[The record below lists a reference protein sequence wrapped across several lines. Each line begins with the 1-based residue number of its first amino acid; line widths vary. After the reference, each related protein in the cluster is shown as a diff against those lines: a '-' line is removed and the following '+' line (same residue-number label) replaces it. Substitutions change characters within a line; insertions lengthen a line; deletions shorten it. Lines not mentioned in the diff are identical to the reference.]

1 MNNGKYIFAQIME
14 FLPNRVFDRIV
25 LKHSG
30 DKYVKHFSCY
40 NHLLCLIFGQLC
52 SRESLRDLTII
63 VKAHQSKMYHLGF
76 GKNVSRSNLSKAN
89 ERRSYEIFEEFAYH
103 LIGVAQSK
111 NKNENFE
118 IKGKI
123 YAFDATTIDLCLS
136 VFKWANFRK
145 KKAGIKLHTQFE
157 ISTQLP
163 VFIYFTVANV
173 HDVKAMDFIIY
184 ERGAYYI
191 FDKAYIDF
199 LRLFSITK
207 VGAFFVIR
215 AKINLKWRRIY
226 SSKTDKLNGV
236 LLDQIGKLTHK
247 KTLESYP
254 EKLRKIKYYDEQ
266 TKKTFIFLTNNFE
279 LTALQ
284 IALLYK
290 QRWQIELF
298 FKWIKQHLKIKTF
311 WGTSENAVR
320 IQINI
325 AIITFCLISI
335 ISKDLKINRTN
346 YEILQILSMSLL
358 DKTPIN
364 ELLMKT
370 DNNNVNEHNTNQL
383 VFNLF

>member
-215 AKINLKWRRIY
+215 AKINLKWKRIY

>member
-40 NHLLCLIFGQLC
+40 NQLLCLIFGQLC

-63 VKAHQSKMYHLGF
+63 INAHQSKMYHLGF

-123 YAFDATTIDLCLS
+123 YAFDATTIDLCLN

-145 KKAGIKLHTQFE
+145 NKAGIKLHTQFE

-163 VFIYFTVANV
+163 VFIYFTAANV

-184 ERGAYYI
+184 ELGAYYI

-199 LRLFSITK
+199 LRLFAITK
-207 VGAFFVIR
+207 AGAFFVIR
-215 AKINLKWRRIY
+215 AKINLKWRRMY

-236 LLDQIGKLTHK
+236 LLDQIGKFTHK

-266 TKKTFIFLTNNFE
+266 TNKTFIFLTNNFE

-325 AIITFCLISI
+325 AIIAFCLISI

-370 DNNNVNEHNTNQL
+370 DNNNVNERNTNQL
-383 VFNLF
+383 IFSLF

>member
-25 LKHSG
+25 LKHFG

-40 NHLLCLIFGQLC
+40 NQLLCLIFGQLC

-63 VKAHQSKMYHLGF
+63 INAHQSKIYHLGF

-103 LIGVAQSK
+103 LIAVAQSK

-123 YAFDATTIDLCLS
+123 YAFDATTIDLCLN

-145 KKAGIKLHTQFE
+145 NKAGIKLHTQFE
-157 ISTQLP
+157 INTQLP
-163 VFIYFTVANV
+163 VFIYFTAANV

-184 ERGAYYI
+184 ELGAYYI

-199 LRLFSITK
+199 LRLFAITNAR
-207 VGAFFVIR
+207 AFFVIR

-226 SSKTDKLNGV
+226 SSKSDKLNGV

-247 KTLESYP
+247 KTFESYP

-266 TKKTFIFLTNNFE
+266 TNKTFIFLTNNFE

-370 DNNNVNEHNTNQL
+370 DNNNINERNTNQL

>member
-40 NHLLCLIFGQLC
+40 NQLLCLIFGQLC

-63 VKAHQSKMYHLGF
+63 INAHQSKMYHLGF

-89 ERRSYEIFEEFAYH
+89 EHRSYEIFEEFAYH

-145 KKAGIKLHTQFE
+145 NKAGIKLHTQFE

-163 VFIYFTVANV
+163 VFIYFTAANV

-184 ERGAYYI
+184 ELGAYYI

-199 LRLFSITK
+199 LRLFAITK
-207 VGAFFVIR
+207 AGAFFVIR

-226 SSKTDKLNGV
+226 SSKPDKLNGV

-254 EKLRKIKYYDEQ
+254 EKLRKIKYYDEK
-266 TKKTFIFLTNNFE
+266 TNKTFIFLTNNFE

-335 ISKDLKINRTN
+335 ISKELKINRTN

-370 DNNNVNEHNTNQL
+370 DNNNVNERNANQL

>member
-346 YEILQILSMSLL
+346 YEVLQILSMSLL

>member
-25 LKHSG
+25 LNHSG

-40 NHLLCLIFGQLC
+40 NQLLCLIFGQLC

-63 VKAHQSKMYHLGF
+63 INAHQSKMYHLGF

-123 YAFDATTIDLCLS
+123 YAFDATTIDLCLN

-145 KKAGIKLHTQFE
+145 NKAGIKLHTQFE

-163 VFIYFTVANV
+163 VFIYFTAANV

-184 ERGAYYI
+184 ELGAFYI

-199 LRLFSITK
+199 LRLFAITK
-207 VGAFFVIR
+207 AGAFFVIR

-226 SSKTDKLNGV
+226 SSKTDKLTGV

-266 TKKTFIFLTNNFE
+266 TNKTFIFLTNNFE

-370 DNNNVNEHNTNQL
+370 DNNNVNERNANQL

>member
-1 MNNGKYIFAQIME
+1 
-14 FLPNRVFDRIV
+14 
-25 LKHSG
+25 
-30 DKYVKHFSCY
+30 
-40 NHLLCLIFGQLC
+40 
-52 SRESLRDLTII
+52 
-63 VKAHQSKMYHLGF
+63 MYHLGF

-89 ERRSYEIFEEFAYH
+89 ERRSYEIFEDFAYH
-103 LIGVAQSK
+103 LIAVAQSK

-123 YAFDATTIDLCLS
+123 YAFDATTIDLCLN

-145 KKAGIKLHTQFE
+145 NKAGIKLHTQFE

-163 VFIYFTVANV
+163 VFIYFTAANV

-184 ERGAYYI
+184 ELGAYYI

-199 LRLFSITK
+199 LRLFAITNAR
-207 VGAFFVIR
+207 AFFVIR
-215 AKINLKWRRIY
+215 AKINLKWRRMY
-226 SSKTDKLNGV
+226 SSKSDKLNGV

-266 TKKTFIFLTNNFE
+266 TNKTFIFLTNNFE

-284 IALLYK
+284 ITLLYK

-311 WGTSENAVR
+311 WGISENAVR

-335 ISKDLKINRTN
+335 ITKDLKINRTN

-370 DNNNVNEHNTNQL
+370 DNNNINERNTNQL

>member
-25 LKHSG
+25 SKHFG

-40 NHLLCLIFGQLC
+40 NQLLCLIFGQLC

-63 VKAHQSKMYHLGF
+63 IKAHQSKMYHLGF

-103 LIGVAQSK
+103 LIAVAQTK
-111 NKNENFE
+111 NRNENFE

-145 KKAGIKLHTQFE
+145 NKAGIKLHTQFE

-163 VFIYFTVANV
+163 VFIYFTAANV
-173 HDVKAMDFIIY
+173 HDVKAMDYIIY
-184 ERGAYYI
+184 ELGAYYI

-199 LRLFSITK
+199 LRLFAITK
-207 VGAFFVIR
+207 AGAFFVIR
-215 AKINLKWRRIY
+215 AKINLKYRRMY

-266 TKKTFIFLTNNFE
+266 TNKTFIFLTNNFE

-335 ISKDLKINRTN
+335 ISKDLKIDRTN

-358 DKTPIN
+358 DKTPLN

-370 DNNNVNEHNTNQL
+370 DNNNVNERNTNQL

>member
-40 NHLLCLIFGQLC
+40 NQLLCLIFGQLC

-63 VKAHQSKMYHLGF
+63 INAHQFKMYHLGF

-103 LIGVAQSK
+103 LIAVAQSK

-123 YAFDATTIDLCLS
+123 YAFDATTIDLCLN

-145 KKAGIKLHTQFE
+145 NKAGIKLHTQFE

-163 VFIYFTVANV
+163 VFIYFTAANV

-184 ERGAYYI
+184 ELGAYYI

-199 LRLFSITK
+199 LRLFAITK
-207 VGAFFVIR
+207 AGAFFVIR

-266 TKKTFIFLTNNFE
+266 TNKTFIFLTNNFE

-370 DNNNVNEHNTNQL
+370 DNNNVNERNTNQL

>member
-1 MNNGKYIFAQIME
+1 MNFYLFLVDTSDMNNGKYIFAQIME

-145 KKAGIKLHTQFE
+145 NKAGIKLHTQFE

-163 VFIYFTVANV
+163 VFIYFTAANV

-184 ERGAYYI
+184 E
-191 FDKAYIDF
+191 
-199 LRLFSITK
+199 L
-207 VGAFFVIR
+207 
-215 AKINLKWRRIY
+215 
-226 SSKTDKLNGV
+226 
-236 LLDQIGKLTHK
+236 
-247 KTLESYP
+247 
-254 EKLRKIKYYDEQ
+254 
-266 TKKTFIFLTNNFE
+266 
-279 LTALQ
+279 
-284 IALLYK
+284 
-290 QRWQIELF
+290 
-298 FKWIKQHLKIKTF
+298 
-311 WGTSENAVR
+311 
-320 IQINI
+320 
-325 AIITFCLISI
+325 
-335 ISKDLKINRTN
+335 
-346 YEILQILSMSLL
+346 
-358 DKTPIN
+358 
-364 ELLMKT
+364 
-370 DNNNVNEHNTNQL
+370 
-383 VFNLF
+383 

>member
-14 FLPNRVFDRIV
+14 FLPNRIFDRIV
-25 LKHSG
+25 LKHFG

-40 NHLLCLIFGQLC
+40 NQLLCLIFGQLC

-63 VKAHQSKMYHLGF
+63 INAHQSKMYHLGF
-76 GKNVSRSNLSKAN
+76 GKNVSRSNLSKSN

-103 LIGVAQSK
+103 LIAVAQSK

-123 YAFDATTIDLCLS
+123 YAFDATTIDLCLN

-145 KKAGIKLHTQFE
+145 NKAGIKLHTQFE
-157 ISTQLP
+157 ISSQLP
-163 VFIYFTVANV
+163 VFIYFTAANV
-173 HDVKAMDFIIY
+173 HNVKAMDFIIY

-199 LRLFSITK
+199 LRLFAITK
-207 VGAFFVIR
+207 AGAFFVIR

-247 KTLESYP
+247 KTSENYP

-266 TKKTFIFLTNNFE
+266 TNKIFIFLTNNFE

-370 DNNNVNEHNTNQL
+370 DNNNVNERNANQL

>member
-25 LKHSG
+25 LNHSG

-40 NHLLCLIFGQLC
+40 NQLLCLIFGQLC

-63 VKAHQSKMYHLGF
+63 INAHQSKMYHLGF

-123 YAFDATTIDLCLS
+123 YAFDATTIDLCLN

-145 KKAGIKLHTQFE
+145 NKAGIKLHTQFE

-163 VFIYFTVANV
+163 VFIYFTAANV
-173 HDVKAMDFIIY
+173 HDVKAMDFIVY
-184 ERGAYYI
+184 ELGAYYI

-199 LRLFSITK
+199 LRLFAITK
-207 VGAFFVIR
+207 AEAFFVIR
-215 AKINLKWRRIY
+215 AKINLKWRRMY

-254 EKLRKIKYYDEQ
+254 KKLRKIKYYDEQ
-266 TKKTFIFLTNNFE
+266 TNKTFIFLTNNFE

-325 AIITFCLISI
+325 AIIAFCLISI

-370 DNNNVNEHNTNQL
+370 DNNNVNERNTNQL

>member
-76 GKNVSRSNLSKAN
+76 GKNISRSNLSKAN

-145 KKAGIKLHTQFE
+145 NKAGIKLHTQFE

-163 VFIYFTVANV
+163 VFIYFTAANV

-207 VGAFFVIR
+207 AGAFFVIR

-370 DNNNVNEHNTNQL
+370 DNNNVNERNTNQL

>member
-25 LKHSG
+25 LKHFG
-30 DKYVKHFSCY
+30 DKYIKHFSCY
-40 NHLLCLIFGQLC
+40 NQLLCLIFGQLC

-63 VKAHQSKMYHLGF
+63 INAHQSKMYHLGF

-89 ERRSYEIFEEFAYH
+89 EHRSYEIFEEFAYH
-103 LIGVAQSK
+103 LISVAQSK
-111 NKNENFE
+111 NKNESFE

-123 YAFDATTIDLCLS
+123 YAFDATTIDLCLN

-145 KKAGIKLHTQFE
+145 NKAGIKLHTQFE

-163 VFIYFTVANV
+163 VFIYFTAANV

-184 ERGAYYI
+184 ELGAYYI

-199 LRLFSITK
+199 LRLFAITK
-207 VGAFFVIR
+207 AGAFFVIR

-226 SSKTDKLNGV
+226 SLKIDKLKGV

-370 DNNNVNEHNTNQL
+370 DNNNVNEQNTNQL

>member
-40 NHLLCLIFGQLC
+40 NQLLCLIFGQLC

-63 VKAHQSKMYHLGF
+63 INAHQSKMYHLGF

-89 ERRSYEIFEEFAYH
+89 EHRSYEIFEEFAYH

-145 KKAGIKLHTQFE
+145 NKAGIKRHTQFE

-163 VFIYFTVANV
+163 VFIYFTAANV

-184 ERGAYYI
+184 ELGAYYI

-199 LRLFSITK
+199 LRLFAITK
-207 VGAFFVIR
+207 AGAFFVIR

-247 KTLESYP
+247 KTLESYL

-266 TKKTFIFLTNNFE
+266 TNKTFTFLTNNFE

-311 WGTSENAVR
+311 WGTSENAVH

-335 ISKDLKINRTN
+335 ISKELKINRTN

-370 DNNNVNEHNTNQL
+370 DNNNVNERNANQL

>member
-40 NHLLCLIFGQLC
+40 NQLLSLIFGQLC

-63 VKAHQSKMYHLGF
+63 INAHQSKIYHLGF

-111 NKNENFE
+111 NRNENFE
-118 IKGKI
+118 IKGHI
-123 YAFDATTIDLCLS
+123 YAFDATTIDLCLN

-145 KKAGIKLHTQFE
+145 NKAGIKLHTQFE

-163 VFIYFTVANV
+163 VFIYFTAANV

-184 ERGAYYI
+184 ELGAYYI

-199 LRLFSITK
+199 LRLFAITK
-207 VGAFFVIR
+207 SGAFFVIR

-266 TKKTFIFLTNNFE
+266 TNKTFIFLTNNFE

-325 AIITFCLISI
+325 AIIAFCLISI

-358 DKTPIN
+358 DKTSIN

-370 DNNNVNEHNTNQL
+370 DNNNVNERNTNQL
-383 VFNLF
+383 IFNLF